1 MLAHHAGRIELGSD
15 TARGPGDCTRAEVR
29 EVRGEPFVSERA
41 VLAGVVLCALFVAW
55 ATIFGSLTLAT
66 VFGAVA
72 LLAAPFGILVRALAR
87 EIALGPGGEDEGNGD
102 VVVTAAAID
111 AEGNVIT

>member
-1 MLAHHAGRIELGSD
+1 MNR
-15 TARGPGDCTRAEVR
+15 V
-29 EVRGEPFVSERA
+29 ERA

-66 VFGAVA
+66 VFGAFA

-87 EIALGPGGEDEGNGD
+87 EIAAGSDEAATDDEDPRIPPPEPGDRM
-102 VVVTAAAID
+102 TPP
-111 AEGNVIT
+111 